1 MKQDDGYLAVEFLFV
16 FLGWLVPLVFVLVS
30 LVGRFT
36 ADSQLQDLA
45 ISGANSYVSAA
56 DVKSAQMRLKAV
68 IAGSGA
74 TARVNCSTK
83 PCLQVGSIVQVTLT
97 RAGRQ
102 ASHVSVVEVLP

>member
-1 MKQDDGYLAVEFLFV
+1 MKRDDGYLAVEFLFV
-16 FLGWLVPLVFVLVS
+16 FLGWLVPLVLLLVA
-30 LVGRFT
+30 LIGRFT

-45 ISGANSYVSAA
+45 ISGANSYASAV
-56 DVKSAQMRLKAV
+56 DVKSAHKRLTAV

-74 TARVNCSTK
+74 TAKVICSTK
-83 PCLQVGSIVQVTLT
+83 PCLQVGSSVRVTLT